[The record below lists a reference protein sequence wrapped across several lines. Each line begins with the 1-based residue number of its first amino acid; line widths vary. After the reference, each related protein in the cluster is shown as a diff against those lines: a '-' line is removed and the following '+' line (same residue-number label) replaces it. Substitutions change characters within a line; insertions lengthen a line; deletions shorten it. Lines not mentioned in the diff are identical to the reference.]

1 MKAECNLLFAAV
13 HQSSATIDFPVNDP
27 ASTMLYSLSALTGAY
42 GDATAAGD
50 ASAAAINRCAFCLI
64 AARGHEKERSSIS
77 YRGCARTS

>member
-1 MKAECNLLFAAV
+1 MEMKAEGNLLFAAV

-50 ASAAAINRCAFCLI
+50 ASAAAINR
-64 AARGHEKERSSIS
+64 
-77 YRGCARTS
+77 